1 MNIQVPGFETDE
13 HFEQV
18 RLDNNERDV
27 ATDDLPVPE
36 ALEVLDTP
44 DVP

>member
-1 MNIQVPGFETDE
+1 
-13 HFEQV
+13 V
-18 RLDNNERDV
+18 RLENNGRDV

-36 ALEVLDTP
+36 LAEVLDTP